1 MVKLKLS
8 FVDKTEVVKRVGR
21 FPELQVPVKI
31 EFKGEGEFI
40 IPYFAYEVTLHSV
53 PEYGIGFTGVQKNRI
68 SLGRFKYD
76 KFVKTNDTE
85 LIFEFPLYPE
95 VVEEMNKISAEDKYI
110 AFKISVS
117 DGLIYWINST
127 APARGK
133 YLIEGI
139 DKIIS
144 SNVEMEYKGNTVG
157 LISFSHEELAKL
169 FSELEE
175 TEYEWLRVPIP
186 KIEEGVDEKIKE
198 DITKVIRNL
207 KSARKVLHT
216 PEYGQAMLDLR
227 KIRDIIGNYSEDAKG
242 YTLKTE
248 LGKIVEKKTSEQI
261 KGALNNTLRGA
272 AAITNK
278 YVHEDRNKNE
288 LKETPPWREAKF
300 AYSLMAYLCWY
311 ISNILK
317 V

>member
-31 EFKGEGEFI
+31 EFKDEGEFI

-53 PEYGIGFTGVQKNRI
+53 PEYGIGFTGAQKDRI

-117 DGLIYWINST
+117 DGLIYWIKSAFAST
-127 APARGK
+127 RGK
-133 YLIEGI
+133 YVVEGI
-139 DKIIS
+139 DKITS
-144 SNVEMEYKGNTVG
+144 FNVEMEYKGNTVG

-175 TEYEWLRVPIP
+175 TEYEWLTVPIP
-186 KIEEGVDEKIKE
+186 KIEVEGVDEKIKE
-198 DITKVIRNL
+198 DIKEVIKRL

-227 KIRDIIGNYSEDAKG
+227 VIRDIISKKNSGG

-248 LGKIVEKKTSEQI
+248 LGKIVEEKTSKEI
-261 KGALNNTLRGA
+261 REGLNKTLRGA
-272 AAITNK
+272 AEIFNK
-278 YVHEDRNKNE
+278 YIHEDRNKNE
-288 LKETPPWREAKF
+288 LKETPPWRETKF

>member
-31 EFKGEGEFI
+31 EFKDEGEFI

-53 PEYGIGFTGVQKNRI
+53 PEYGIGFTGAQKDRI

-117 DGLIYWINST
+117 DGLIYWIKSAFAST
-127 APARGK
+127 RGK
-133 YLIEGI
+133 YVVEGI
-139 DKIIS
+139 DKITS
-144 SNVEMEYKGNTVG
+144 FNVEMEYKGNTVG

-175 TEYEWLRVPIP
+175 TEYEWLTVPIP
-186 KIEEGVDEKIKE
+186 KIEVEGVDEKIKE
-198 DITKVIRNL
+198 DIKEVIKRL

-227 KIRDIIGNYSEDAKG
+227 VIRDIISKKNSGG

-248 LGKIVEKKTSEQI
+248 LGKIVEEKTSKEI
-261 KGALNNTLRGA
+261 REGLNKTLRGSA
-272 AAITNK
+272 ENFNK

-288 LKETPPWREAKF
+288 LKETPPWRETKF